1 MKDRARVV
9 IIGAGI
15 VGASTAYHLAQSGC
29 TDVLVVDQG
38 PLFDTGGSTSHAPGG
53 VFQVNYSK
61 TMTEF
66 ARYTTQLYSGLESDG
81 LPAWYPVGSLEVA
94 WSNERL
100 IDLRRKL
107 GVARSWGVAA
117 DLLSPQHANDL
128 IPLLSSQIQ
137 GALHVPSDGIARAV
151 RAVEA
156 MASDSE
162 SMGVEFVGNVVVTG
176 FDIVNGRI
184 RGLQTS
190 KGPIE
195 AEQILIATGIWAPTT
210 GAMAGITIPLIP
222 MQHQYAVTTPLEQL
236 PGETEEVR
244 HPVLRHQDR
253 SMYFRQERD
262 SYGIGTYRHEP
273 MPFKSEKLP
282 TTRQDGRAPAERE
295 FIDEEFDQAFEYAR
309 ELLPA
314 LRSVELDKRLNGI
327 FSFTPDGMPI
337 MGQSPSVKGLWVAAA
352 IWITHAGGVGKTM
365 AEWMTSGQTEWD
377 TRECDIARFEPHA
390 LQDRYIHLRSMQQY
404 REVYDIVHPLE
415 PATEPRNI
423 RTTPFHTRLVELGAH
438 FGVSGGWERPRW
450 FTVNEAAAPPTSLRT
465 GWEALEW
472 SPAAA
477 AEHLGT
483 RERAGIFDMSTFAK
497 FEIRG
502 KGALR
507 FLQLIAANQ
516 MDRPVGTVTYSALL
530 THSAGIRCDVTI
542 IRTDPER
549 FLLITGGSTGS
560 YDLSWIKAQSNMRS
574 DVEFNDI
581 SDELCCIGLWGPR
594 SREILAAI
602 TTDDVSNEAFPYLV
616 VRKLT
621 VNHVEVLAV
630 RISYVGEL
638 GWELYC
644 PADHGARFWDIVWE
658 AGQEHG
664 ALAAGTTAQDSL
676 RLEKGYRL
684 WGADIHTEYNPLQ
697 AGLGFGVDL
706 DKGDFIGRA
715 ALVDARSA
723 GVRNRLRCMTLDDP
737 SRIVMGKEPIW
748 LDGKIAGYVTSA
760 GIGYSIGQSIA
771 LGYLPVAGSKLGGRV
786 EIEYFGERLPA
797 TLRSMPLFDPNNK
810 RLRS

>member
-1 MKDRARVV
+1 MRDRAQVV

-15 VGASTAYHLAQSGC
+15 VGASTAYHLARSGC
-29 TDVLVVDQG
+29 TDVLVLDQG
-38 PLFDTGGSTSHAPGG
+38 PLFETGGSTSHAPGG

-66 ARYTTQLYSGLESDG
+66 ARYTTLLYSGLESG
-81 LPAWYPVGSLEVA
+81 GKPAWYPVGSLEVA
-94 WSNERL
+94 WSEARL
-100 IDLRRKL
+100 IDLKRKL
-107 GVARSWGVAA
+107 GAARSWGVAA
-117 DLLSPQHANDL
+117 DLLPPQDAHDVL
-128 IPLLSSQIQ
+128 PLLSDRIL
-137 GALHVPSDGIARAV
+137 GALHVPQDGIARAV

-156 MASDSE
+156 MAKDSK
-162 SMGVEFVGNVVVTG
+162 SRGVEFEGNVRVTG
-176 FDIVNGRI
+176 FEIVDGRV
-184 RGLQTS
+184 RGLHTS
-190 KGPIE
+190 QGTIE

-210 GAMAGITIPLIP
+210 GAMAGITTPLIP
-222 MQHQYAVTTPLEQL
+222 MQHQYAVTTPIEQL
-236 PGETEEVR
+236 AGETEEVR

-262 SYGIGTYRHEP
+262 SYGIGTYRHDP

-282 TTRQDGRAPAERE
+282 ASRQDGRAPAERD
-295 FIDEEFDQAFEYAR
+295 FIDEKFDQAFEYAR
-309 ELLPA
+309 ELIPA
-314 LRSVELDKRLNGI
+314 LRSVELEQRLNGI

-337 MGQSPSVKGLWVAAA
+337 MGQSPNVKGLWVAAA

-365 AEWMTSGQTEWD
+365 AEWMTTGQTEWD

-390 LQDRYIHLRSMQQY
+390 LEDRYIHLRSTQQY

-415 PATEPRNI
+415 PTTEPRNI

-438 FGVSGGWERPRW
+438 FGESGGWERPRW
-450 FTVNEAAAPPTSLRT
+450 FTVNEAAAPPTSHRT
-465 GWEALEW
+465 GWEAVEW
-472 SPAAA
+472 SSAAA
-477 AEHLGT
+477 VEHLGT

-502 KGALR
+502 KGALG
-507 FLQLIAANQ
+507 FLQLIAANK

-530 THSAGIRCDVTI
+530 THSAGIRCDLTI
-542 IRTDPER
+542 IRTDPDR

-574 DVEFNDI
+574 DLEINDV

-602 TTDDVSNEAFPYLV
+602 TTGDVTNEGFPYLAA
-616 VRKLT
+616 RELT
-621 VNHVEVLAV
+621 VNHVKVLAV

-644 PADHGARFWDIVWE
+644 PADDGARFWDIVWE

-664 ALAAGTTAQDSL
+664 AVAAGTTAQDSL

-697 AGLGFGVDL
+697 AGLGFAVDM
-706 DKGDFIGRA
+706 DKGEFIGRE

-723 GVRNRLRCMTLDDP
+723 GVRSRLRCMTLDDP

-760 GIGYSIGQSIA
+760 GFGYSIGQSIA
-771 LGYLPVAGSKLGGRV
+771 LGYLPVAGSKPGGRV

>member
-1 MKDRARVV
+1 MRDRAQVV

-15 VGASTAYHLAQSGC
+15 VGASTAYHLARSGC
-29 TDVLVVDQG
+29 TDVLVLDQG
-38 PLFDTGGSTSHAPGG
+38 PLFETGGSTSHAPGG

-66 ARYTTQLYSGLESDG
+66 ASYTTLLYSGLESG
-81 LPAWYPVGSLEVA
+81 GKPAWYPVGSLEVA
-94 WSNERL
+94 WSEARL
-100 IDLRRKL
+100 IDLKRKF
-107 GVARSWGVAA
+107 GAARSWGVAA
-117 DLLSPQHANDL
+117 DLLSPQDAHDVL
-128 IPLLSSQIQ
+128 PLLSDRIL
-137 GALHVPSDGIARAV
+137 GALHVPQDGIARAV

-156 MASDSE
+156 MASDSK
-162 SMGVEFVGNVVVTG
+162 SRGVEFEGNVGVTG
-176 FDIVNGRI
+176 FEIVDGRV
-184 RGLQTS
+184 RGLHTS
-190 KGPIE
+190 QGAIE

-210 GAMAGITIPLIP
+210 GAMAGITIPLKP

-236 PGETEEVR
+236 AGETEEVR

-253 SMYFRQERD
+253 SMYFRQEID
-262 SYGIGTYRHEP
+262 SYGIGTYRHDP

-282 TTRQDGRAPAERE
+282 TSRQDGRAPAERE

-327 FSFTPDGMPI
+327 FSFTPDGMPL

-390 LQDRYIHLRSMQQY
+390 LEDRYIHLRSVQQY

-415 PATEPRNI
+415 PAAEPRNI

-438 FGVSGGWERPRW
+438 FGESGGWERPRW
-450 FTVNEAAAPPTSLRT
+450 FTVNEAAAPPTSHRT
-465 GWEALEW
+465 GWEAVEW
-472 SPAAA
+472 SPATA

-483 RERAGIFDMSTFAK
+483 RERAGIFDLSTFAK

-502 KGALR
+502 KGALK
-507 FLQLIAANQ
+507 FLQAIAANQ
-516 MDRPVGTVTYSALL
+516 MDRLVGTVTYTTLL

-542 IRTDPER
+542 IRTDPDR

-560 YDLSWIKAQSNMRS
+560 YDFSWIKAQSNMRS
-574 DVEFNDI
+574 DLEVNDI

-602 TTDDVSNEAFPYLV
+602 TTDDVTNEAFPYLAA
-616 VRKLT
+616 RELT
-621 VNHVEVLAV
+621 VNHVKLLAV

-644 PADHGARFWDIVWE
+644 PADDGARLWDIVWE

-664 ALAAGTTAQDSL
+664 AVAVGTTAQDSL

-697 AGLGFGVDL
+697 AGLNFAVDL
-706 DKGDFIGRA
+706 DKGDFIGRE

-723 GVRNRLRCMTLDDP
+723 GVRSRLRCMTLDDP

-748 LDGKIAGYVTSA
+748 LDGKIGGYVTSA

-771 LGYLPVAGSKLGGRV
+771 LGYLPVTGSKPGGRV